1 MSNKDDV
8 QNRKDTEQKKSNKDQ
23 NKWREIRQKRDYV
36 LELPVETN
44 YLRLILA
51 AVYIVAGLALMS
63 VFGQYEQ
70 TQIPSQYWPS
80 TVIAIFVTALFIAVT
95 FKFKGEDRRNW
106 RIVIVLASLFL
117 IVAAHQTACG
127 MPIVTSSRFDP
138 LGLIQLGLAFLII
151 AGLIALFFALT
162 NRLRL
167 SVRIVL
173 VMLFVLSC
181 VNFFLLKF
189 RGDPFYVGDLLTAN
203 TGMEV
208 AKNYAIGISGTIIAG
223 IYMAIAAYAVSANIP
238 AKIDFGQK
246 KKNRIM
252 RFGALGVTAAIF
264 VLIMCLP
271 IEDVYDSWTPS
282 SNQYITAFVTNAKL
296 LHIPKPSGYSA
307 QAAAQIVKTG
317 SKKASAEVK
326 KNTSAGK
333 KATEAVAK
341 GKKPTIIAVMNESFS
356 DLSVLGNFQTNEDY
370 MPFFR
375 SLSQNT
381 VRGNLYVD
389 VYGAGT
395 CNTEYSFLT
404 GNSTAFLPENTR
416 AYQMYVNNKTPS
428 LAKNLRAQGYET
440 YAMHPGKSSAWKR
453 NKVYPYLGFQ
463 HTYFYEDSF
472 SHSELTRNNYVSD
485 RATYQKIIDLY
496 KNRGS
501 KPQFIFDVTIANHG
515 GYNVGTNGMEQI
527 KITNMPNQ
535 VNSNVEH
542 TDAEEYLTLIKESD
556 TALKEMINYFKS
568 QDEPVAIVFFGDHQ
582 PRLDDSFYADV
593 KGKSLSKWSN
603 EEAQQRYITPYII
616 WTNYDIQ
623 SQSNKNLSVNYLQTE
638 LLQTLG
644 LKTTAYNQYEQ
655 AMYDKM
661 PVLNSKGA
669 ITADGDYLT
678 LDDAEKYN
686 VGVQNYRKV
695 LYNNMFDK
703 KGQKR
708 SLYLLKGA
716 PDGKSDQELRSS
728 LEAYRKKYGNSN
740 LMNVVN

>member
-1 MSNKDDV
+1 MNNKDA
-8 QNRKDTEQKKSNKDQ
+8 EQKQHDKNQ
-23 NKWREIRQKRDYV
+23 NKWREISQKRDYV
-36 LELPVETN
+36 LKLPVETN

-51 AVYIVAGLALMS
+51 AVYVVAGLALMS
-63 VFGQYEQ
+63 VFGQFEQ

-95 FKFKGEDRRNW
+95 FNYQGEAKRNW
-106 RIVIVLASLFL
+106 RIVVVLATFFL
-117 IVAAHQTACG
+117 IAAAQQTACG

-151 AGLIALFFALT
+151 AGLAALFYALT
-162 NRLRL
+162 NRPRL
-167 SVRIVL
+167 SIRIVL
-173 VMLFVLSC
+173 VMLLVLAC
-181 VNFFLLKF
+181 INFFLLKF
-189 RGDPFYVGDLLTAN
+189 RGDPFYFGDLLTAN

-223 IYMAIAAYAVSANIP
+223 IYMAIAAYAVSTNIP
-238 AKIDFGQK
+238 AKIDFGGR
-246 KKNRIM
+246 KKNWLM
-252 RFGALGVTAAIF
+252 RLGALGVTAAAV

-307 QAAAQIVKTG
+307 QSAEQIVKKG
-317 SKKASAEVK
+317 SKIASAEVK
-326 KNTSAGK
+326 KNTDAGK
-333 KATEAVAK
+333 KATEAVAS

-375 SLSQNT
+375 SLSKNT

-416 AYQMYVNNKTPS
+416 PYQMYVNYKTPS
-428 LAKNLRAQGYET
+428 LAKNLKAQGYET

-453 NKVYPYLGFQ
+453 NKVYPYLGFD

-472 SHSELTRNNYVSD
+472 TNAALTRNSYVSD

-501 KPQFIFDVTIANHG
+501 QPQFIFDVTIANHG
-515 GYNVGTNGMEQI
+515 GYNVGTSGMEQI

-535 VNSNVEH
+535 ITNTEH

-568 QDEPVAIVFFGDHQ
+568 QDDPVAVVFFGDHQ

-593 KGKSLSKWSN
+593 KGKSLGSWSSA
-603 EEAQQRYITPYII
+603 EAQQRYITPYII

-644 LKTTAYNQYEQ
+644 LKTTDYNKYEQ

-686 VGVQNYRKV
+686 TGVQNYQKV

-703 KGQKR
+703 KGYKR